1 MQAFLALLMIEKVW
15 GGDNLERYQ
24 PDSSSPVTL
33 SSLPESIRRLTAI
46 GLS

>member
-24 PDSSSPVTL
+24 LFQQSSDTKLCS
-33 SSLPESIRRLTAI
+33 
-46 GLS
+46 